1 MLFLRLPL
9 FFPIASLSTST
20 FSLTPCLAQHFIQS
34 DVMEDGQVAGRY
46 ATDREADDPT
56 DVEYNGEAP
65 PSDST
70 DDEASSDGFSD
81 FPDEYDDDDDAA
93 AADTRTTARGGT
105 PDSSL
110 ERFLAEWDDEGSG
123 SNIGD
128 SDAAPRARPPKVPSK
143 RPRASGSTTAVPK
156 TSKAAPVASRGQS
169 SRDTTTRR
177 PTGPAPLGRT
187 GGGSISNEAPLDIV
201 PLRVRLPTSAP
212 KSAG

>member
-1 MLFLRLPL
+1 
-9 FFPIASLSTST
+9 
-20 FSLTPCLAQHFIQS
+20 
-34 DVMEDGQVAGRY
+34 MEDGQVAGRY
-46 ATDREADDPT
+46 APDREADDSA

-70 DDEASSDGFSD
+70 DEEASSDGFSD
-81 FPDEYDDDDDAA
+81 FPDEYDDDDEAA
-93 AADTRTTARGGT
+93 AADTRTAARGGT

-128 SDAAPRARPPKVPSK
+128 SDAAPRTRPPRVPAK
-143 RPRASGSTTAVPK
+143 RPRATGSSTAAPK
-156 TSKAAPVASRGQS
+156 TSKGAPIASRSQP
-169 SRDTTTRR
+169 SRDTTTRI

-187 GGGSISNEAPLDIV
+187 GGGSVSSDAPLDV
-201 PLRVRLPTSAP
+201 APLRFRLPTGAP